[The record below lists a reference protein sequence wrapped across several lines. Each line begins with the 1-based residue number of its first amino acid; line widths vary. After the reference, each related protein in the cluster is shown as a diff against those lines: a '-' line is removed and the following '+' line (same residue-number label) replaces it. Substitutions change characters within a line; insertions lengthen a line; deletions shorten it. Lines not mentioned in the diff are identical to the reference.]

1 MLTGHRELF
10 LFFFLLNIKTIITI
24 AINDRAMNKIITAV
38 EVDVAIIMVFCGDE
52 RLGTGLRVTRGV
64 DMTLLVVGRIN
75 VSVVE

>member
-1 MLTGHRELF
+1 ML
-10 LFFFLLNIKTIITI
+10 FFLLNIKTIVTI
-24 AINDRAMNKIITAV
+24 AINDKVMNRIITAV
-38 EVDVAIIMVFCGDE
+38 EVDEAIMMVFCGDE